1 MPLNEQ
7 GGLERMIPVHTS
19 TQEVPLPFKGSFPLA
34 GRNKASIWP
43 YVNRLLLFCIFS
55 IIFRQTVLVRQRV
68 TTVDFSAVDTYAY
81 WDIVAVCLAALVL
94 IFSGSLFRTWSALR
108 RTTAVWLIV
117 YYLVCAASFIW
128 SLAPAY
134 SLYRS
139 IEYLVLFFAT
149 YTVVAQYQDFAE
161 AERAFLRVVAATI
174 LLEMCVNLRL
184 AGFSLLSLQAWHA
197 NTYSASSAI
206 LFCYCLGEYLA
217 MTKSERSEAKKR
229 SRRLRLFGIFSF
241 GTLALGTSATSNVAV
256 AVGCCLIFLALR
268 RFGLLLAALF
278 VGLLLAI
285 LGGGE
290 ELVRHLL
297 FPGKTEKEIETAH
310 GRTLIWK
317 LYWHKFLQSPIL
329 GYGFGIISGGRDKAL
344 AALSHNSLFT
354 VLIGTGSVGLM
365 MFGLFAARLW
375 QSTLGKIWRRGPGMV
390 GFVGA
395 LAATFVNS
403 MGIPLLADRWLTS
416 SVVFVWLLGLFFIH
430 VLNPQQVN
438 RSSKRI
444 LPGKVIP
451 GRRN

>member
-1 MPLNEQ
+1 
-7 GGLERMIPVHTS
+7 
-19 TQEVPLPFKGSFPLA
+19 
-34 GRNKASIWP
+34 
-43 YVNRLLLFCIFS
+43 
-55 IIFRQTVLVRQRV
+55 
-68 TTVDFSAVDTYAY
+68 
-81 WDIVAVCLAALVL
+81 
-94 IFSGSLFRTWSALR
+94 
-108 RTTAVWLIV
+108 
-117 YYLVCAASFIW
+117 
-128 SLAPAY
+128 
-134 SLYRS
+134 
-139 IEYLVLFFAT
+139 
-149 YTVVAQYQDFAE
+149 
-161 AERAFLRVVAATI
+161 
-174 LLEMCVNLRL
+174 
-184 AGFSLLSLQAWHA
+184 
-197 NTYSASSAI
+197 
-206 LFCYCLGEYLA
+206 
-217 MTKSERSEAKKR
+217 
-229 SRRLRLFGIFSF
+229 
-241 GTLALGTSATSNVAV
+241 
-256 AVGCCLIFLALR
+256 
-268 RFGLLLAALF
+268 
-278 VGLLLAI
+278 